1 MIKLA
6 LLSLGFSLICLGQ
19 TAEEYK
25 SSVSAER
32 WMSMCRPILDAKIQ
46 PDGRLQVTDGFDA
59 GQCAGSFETLGI
71 LTSLFD
77 GAKPVLNICGP
88 PNHTLAQWVAIFAEY
103 TKRNPKRYGEPFA
116 IVAIAALQE
125 AYPCHK

>member
-1 MIKLA
+1 VVKLA
-6 LLSLGFSLICLGQ
+6 LLSLGVSLLCLGQ

-25 SSVSAER
+25 SSVSAEH

-46 PDGRLQVTDGFDA
+46 HGGRPQVTDGFDA
-59 GQCAGSFETLGI
+59 GQCAGSFETLSI

-77 GAKPVLNICGP
+77 GAKPVLNICAP
-88 PNHTLAQWVAIFAEY
+88 PDHTLTQWVAIFAEY
-103 TKRNPKRYGEPFA
+103 TKRNPKRYREAFA